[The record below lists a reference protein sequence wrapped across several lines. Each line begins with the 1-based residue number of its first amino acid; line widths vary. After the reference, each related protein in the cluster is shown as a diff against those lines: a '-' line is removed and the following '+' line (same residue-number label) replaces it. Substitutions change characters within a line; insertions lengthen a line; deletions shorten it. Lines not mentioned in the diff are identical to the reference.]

1 MATIEN
7 VVDKSIE
14 VSVNRALAA
23 FDRKID
29 SIKSKILDSA
39 YPVGSIYL
47 SLNAVNPSSLFGG
60 SWELVG
66 GGMCLWGSNSAH
78 IAGSIISAGLPNIT
92 GSFLSVDK
100 NYYMAA
106 GTEASGAFTDADV
119 GKASYIGTSSWTG
132 QRGNGFTLDASRS
145 SSIYGKSSTVQP
157 PAFVVNIWKRTK

>member
-1 MATIEN
+1 MTTIEN

-23 FDRKID
+23 FDKKID

-66 GGMCLWGSNSAH
+66 GGCAYGDQ
-78 IAGSIISAGLPNIT
+78 IAL
-92 GSFLSVDK
+92 
-100 NYYMAA
+100 M
-106 GTEASGAFTDADV
+106 
-119 GKASYIGTSSWTG
+119 
-132 QRGNGFTLDASRS
+132 
-145 SSIYGKSSTVQP
+145 
-157 PAFVVNIWKRTK
+157 